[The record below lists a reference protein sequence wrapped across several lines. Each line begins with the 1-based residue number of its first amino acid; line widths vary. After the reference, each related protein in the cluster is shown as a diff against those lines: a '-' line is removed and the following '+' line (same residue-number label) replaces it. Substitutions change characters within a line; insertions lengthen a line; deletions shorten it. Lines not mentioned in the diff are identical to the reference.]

1 MRITRAFA
9 AALLAVAMSTAS
21 AQLYGPALT
30 INGTPISREKVEAQV
45 DHLINQRGINSG
57 GITQP
62 STYKRLQQEVVDQ
75 LIVQELLWQ
84 EAQRR
89 EFVADDAFIDERLAE
104 LKGQFDSEREFL
116 YRIEEGGFTEE
127 TYREDIRQ
135 QTSVR
140 QMIYEDIAPTVEP
153 TDEEVER
160 FYNDNLELMKIQV
173 EMRARH
179 ILVQPAS
186 ADSTERAAARAEAEA
201 ILAELEAGA
210 DFVTLATERS
220 DATSAPQGGD
230 LGYFMLGQMVEEFE
244 QAALALEPGE
254 VSRVVE
260 TQFGYHIIRLEDRRG
275 GQSVSLEDATPK
287 IREHLGQQKLEREVE
302 HLVTR
307 LRDEGE
313 LQVFLDL

>member
-1 MRITRAFA
+1 MTTKTLTA
-9 AALLAVAMSTAS
+9 AILLLLVVGTAG
-21 AQLYGPALT
+21 AQIFGPALT
-30 INGTPISREKVEAQV
+30 INGTAISREKVAAQV
-45 DHLINQRGINSG
+45 DHLINQRGMNSG

-62 STYKRLQQEVVDQ
+62 STYRRLQQEVVDQ

-84 EAQRR
+84 EAKRR
-89 EFVADDAFIDERLAE
+89 DFVADDAFVDARLAE
-104 LKGQFDSEREFL
+104 LKEQFDSEREFL
-116 YRIEEGGFTEE
+116 FRIEEGGFTEE

-140 QMIYEDIAPTVEP
+140 QMIYEGIAPTIEP
-153 TDEEVER
+153 TAEEIEQ
-160 FYNDNLELMKIQV
+160 FYNDNIELMKIQV

-179 ILVQPAS
+179 ILVQSATAS
-186 ADSTERAAARAEAEA
+186 AEDRAEARAKAEG
-201 ILAELEAGA
+201 ILAELADGA

-254 VSRVVE
+254 ISGIVE

-275 GQSVSLEDATPK
+275 GESVSLEDATPK
-287 IREHLGQQKLEREVE
+287 IREYLGQQKLEIEVE
-302 HLVTR
+302 QLVTR

-313 LQVFLDL
+313 LEVFLDL